1 MRQRR
6 LPGKGRGSQPVAQL
20 ARGRV
25 CEQHSLR
32 VGGRSAVCELAEVN
46 SASHVGQMD
55 GVADVGVLA

>member
-25 CEQHSLR
+25 CVQHSLR
-32 VGGRSAVCELAEVN
+32 VGGRSAECELAEVN
-46 SASHVGQMD
+46 SASHVGRME